1 MFKLTDEAFEYI
13 LVRDYSKFVALPYL
27 QDELREF
34 LLQPNF
40 RDFQEFAEVIANL
53 SDRSLNNRGFLPIPN
68 YDYIIL
74 CHVYENGYDEDVVRF
89 AIVRY
94 TMDGSEYFE

>member
-1 MFKLTDEAFEYI
+1 MFKLTDETFEDI

-27 QDELREF
+27 QEKLVPF
-34 LLQPNF
+34 FSQPNF
-40 RDFQEFAEVIANL
+40 RDFQEFAEVVAGL
-53 SDRSLNNRGFLPIPN
+53 SDCSLNDKGFIPIPN
-68 YDYIIL
+68 YDCIIL
-74 CHVYENGYDEDVVRF
+74 CHVYENGYDEEVVRF